1 MYLIECGVLPL
12 FRSKGVFDKTL
23 CEKNPNFNRISEFL
37 EAKTKSLIKQA
48 IPILLEDNA
57 KLWDIGEL
65 QKKNCFLL
73 RMQNSWS
80 T

>member
-23 CEKNPNFNRISEFL
+23 CEKNLNFYRISEFL

-65 QKKNCFLL
+65 QKKLF
-73 RMQNSWS
+73 SF
-80 T
+80 THAK